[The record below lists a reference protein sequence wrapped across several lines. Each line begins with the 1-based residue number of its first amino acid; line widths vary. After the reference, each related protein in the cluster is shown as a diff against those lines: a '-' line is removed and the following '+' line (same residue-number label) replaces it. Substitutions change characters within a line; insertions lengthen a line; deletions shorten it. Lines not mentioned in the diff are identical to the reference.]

1 MKQWEID
8 GLRQQTA
15 FLDKVEAK
23 LSSGKP
29 LTVFERSLYK
39 VETGLVDW
47 SDADAGEERVIRY
60 QE

>member
-8 GLRQQTA
+8 GLKQQTE

-29 LTVFERSLYK
+29 LTGFERSLYK
-39 VETGLVDW
+39 METGNVDYVPGQ
-47 SDADAGEERVIRY
+47 DDGEERVIKN
-60 QE
+60 